1 VHKALE
7 SKNGTYYYELHN
19 GSVIESDKKLEL
31 MQDEEGSYIAKES
44 WGEGKMI
51 IVLVSTVFF
60 AAALM
65 SVFIEELEIKK
76 AVKRAILKDARP
88 VPDPGSKTR
97 SDWNVY
103 AAYGKKVHQGF
114 GKIGPYDQEKLEMSV
129 ADFMQLEDCLEKG
142 EIRDKKLEE
151 LGI

>member
-88 VPDPGSKTR
+88 VPILAARRAPTGMYTR
-97 SDWNVY
+97 HTARRFIKASARSALTTRKSW
-103 AAYGKKVHQGF
+103 
-114 GKIGPYDQEKLEMSV
+114 
-129 ADFMQLEDCLEKG
+129 
-142 EIRDKKLEE
+142 R
-151 LGI
+151 